1 MISKKT
7 QNFIKRGIERLIKEH
22 EICNLEHERITKEI
36 EQNKKAMLERSKN
49 RRLIRNR

>member
-1 MISKKT
+1 MISKKM
-7 QNFIKRGIERLIKEH
+7 QNLFKMGIERLMKEN

-36 EQNKKAMLERSKN
+36 EQNKKAMLERAKN